1 MENQAHYIQV
11 LLANKLNRCKRKQ
24 NQLVEEHIKTIQNTY
39 QKTHQSTLQLMI
51 VNKGKQK
58 EDKVQDKKV
67 FLYKLYNIS
76 LKSNKPKTSEPKFV
90 QDKVTNLEKAIV
102 LMQSPTKTIPF
113 YLPPNYKTL

>member
-1 MENQAHYIQV
+1 
-11 LLANKLNRCKRKQ
+11 
-24 NQLVEEHIKTIQNTY
+24 
-39 QKTHQSTLQLMI
+39 MI

-102 LMQSPTKTIPF
+102 LIQSPTKTIPF
-113 YLPPNYKTL
+113 YLPPNYKTLWPNRKQNEQY